1 MRGWLGANAFLLAIA
16 LIAAGLISLEL
27 TIVRALGVSRD
38 TERYIMAVAGVLA
51 LIGTYF
57 IAKWLHRLLARF
69 VERHP

>member
-16 LIAAGLISLEL
+16 LIAAGLIFAELSLVRL
-27 TIVRALGVSRD
+27 TGVSRE

-57 IAKWLHRLLARF
+57 ISRWLHRLLARH
-69 VERHP
+69 VERTR